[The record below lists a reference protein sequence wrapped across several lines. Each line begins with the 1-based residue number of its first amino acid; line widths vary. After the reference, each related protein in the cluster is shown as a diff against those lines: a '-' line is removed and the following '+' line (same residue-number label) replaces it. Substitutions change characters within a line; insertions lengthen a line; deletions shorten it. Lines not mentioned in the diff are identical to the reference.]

1 MMEKEWMTESVIK
14 TADGGMRIS

>member
-1 MMEKEWMTESVIK
+1 MEKEWMTESVIK